1 LRISTSMRCHSV
13 WVVRGVSLITAAVH
27 SFPVVPIKRLRA
39 VGVAVACGD
48 DGIRDLWGRFGSGA
62 PLERAMHVAYR
73 STFRRD
79 ENIEPASQPRHT
91 GAPSCWASSSTA

>member
-1 LRISTSMRCHSV
+1 
-13 WVVRGVSLITAAVH
+13 
-27 SFPVVPIKRLRA
+27 
-39 VGVAVACGD
+39 
-48 DGIRDLWGRFGSGA
+48 
-62 PLERAMHVAYR
+62 MHVAYR